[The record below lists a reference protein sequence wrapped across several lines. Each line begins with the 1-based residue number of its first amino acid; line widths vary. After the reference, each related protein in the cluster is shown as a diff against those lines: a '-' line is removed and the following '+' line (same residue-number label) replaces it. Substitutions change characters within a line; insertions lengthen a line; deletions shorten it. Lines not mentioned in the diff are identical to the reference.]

1 MISFVIKAYKANPA
15 LGKWVSKQRDAFRE
29 FQNGNQNPKINQEK
43 IEKLK
48 SIGFKFVI
56 GKGKAI
62 RQWDQ
67 FFASLVAFKEKFGEK
82 SKFFMFS
89 CLFVC
94 FFFTTKGCSSYVFNI
109 SAWNKTGHTNIPLS
123 YKADPQL
130 GRWAYQQRKNNSK
143 KVGRGNG
150 TSAVTR
156 KRLDQLK
163 QIGFNFHLLV
173 EKHGSHKRKRCDQ
186 EEREASQKQKSNRYN
201 TE

>member
-1 MISFVIKAYKANPA
+1 MILNSTLISFVIKAYKANPA

-29 FQNGNQNPKINQEK
+29 FQNSNQNPKINQEK

-82 SKFFMFS
+82 SKIFMFS

-94 FFFTTKGCSSYVFNI
+94 FVFFHNERVFFLRFQYICLEQNRAHEYTFELQSRSSVREVGESTK
-109 SAWNKTGHTNIPLS
+109 
-123 YKADPQL
+123 
-130 GRWAYQQRKNNSK
+130 K
-143 KVGRGNG
+143 K
-150 TSAVTR
+150 
-156 KRLDQLK
+156 
-163 QIGFNFHLLV
+163 
-173 EKHGSHKRKRCDQ
+173 
-186 EEREASQKQKSNRYN
+186 
-201 TE
+201 